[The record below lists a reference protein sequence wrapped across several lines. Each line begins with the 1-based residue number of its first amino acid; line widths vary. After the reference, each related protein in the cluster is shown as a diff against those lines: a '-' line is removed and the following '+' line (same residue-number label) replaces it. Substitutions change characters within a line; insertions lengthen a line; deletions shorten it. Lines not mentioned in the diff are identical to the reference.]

1 MQIINMRG
9 PATSI
14 WSNIECSNN
23 PESNDA
29 TDLGLAEVIKDMV
42 YLSEKIDFF
51 CVHFENARRRLPIQM
66 SRTIE
71 SN

>member
-1 MQIINMRG
+1 MKVVNVRR

-29 TDLGLAEVIKDMV
+29 ADLGLAEVIMDMV
-42 YLSEKIDFF
+42 YL
-51 CVHFENARRRLPIQM
+51 VPI
-66 SRTIE
+66 RF
-71 SN
+71 

>member
-1 MQIINMRG
+1 MKVVNVRR

-23 PESNDA
+23 PKSNDA
-29 TDLGLAEVIKDMV
+29 TDLGLADVIKNMV
-42 YLSEKIDFF
+42 YLSEKIDVF
-51 CVHFENARRRLPIQM
+51 CVRFENARRRPSIQL

-71 SN
+71 RN